1 MRSWSILGVF
11 FVALWSRPLNS
22 CWLRASSRL
31 KNSPHSIMHSG
42 VWRGDREIVVL
53 MNYTSRIRTCWQVLA
68 VKWLYLAIDK
78 YSLNLICALKY
89 VYRSCITYHIDQ
101 KNCGETTL
109 EMSYLSLDNFQL
121 LDRLSNDVNFWFNMH
136 KFVYIC

>member
-101 KNCGETTL
+101 KNLPFTCISTRCK
-109 EMSYLSLDNFQL
+109 SYLTLDNFQL
-121 LDRLSNDVNFWFNMH
+121 LEQRC
-136 KFVYIC
+136 KFLIQYA